1 MSDARCTEVRRPILI
16 FGPTAG
22 GKSALALRLAERLDG
37 EVINADALQVY
48 AGWRVLTAR
57 PDAADEARA
66 PHRLYG
72 HVPVSQAHSTGHWLR
87 EAVPAIAAA
96 QAAGRTPIVVGG
108 SGLLFAALTEGLA
121 EIPETPPEIRAATE
135 KFLQFQ
141 GVDALSRALR
151 ARDPATWAR
160 LDAANPRRLARAW
173 EVLETTG
180 KGLAAWQAET
190 PPPAVPPSRSRPLRL
205 IPPVPLLEARIAAR
219 FDAMLAA
226 GALDEARRMAAA
238 QASPQALQALGA
250 AELFAHLRGE
260 IPLAEARAR
269 AILATRRYAKRQRT
283 WARNRLSA
291 WPLAAHPDQAL
302 ALLATAPPSA

>member
-1 MSDARCTEVRRPILI
+1 MSDARCTQLRRPILI

-22 GKSALALRLAERLDG
+22 GKSALALALAERLDG

-57 PDAADEARA
+57 PTPADEARA

-72 HVPVSQAHSTGHWLR
+72 HVPVSAAHSTGHWLR
-87 EAVPAIAAA
+87 EAVPAIRAA
-96 QAAGRTPIVVGG
+96 QGAGRTPIVVGG
-108 SGLLFAALTEGLA
+108 SGLLFSALTEGLA
-121 EIPETPPEIRAATE
+121 EIPETPPQVRTE
-135 KFLQFQ
+135 TENFLQSQ
-141 GVDALSRALR
+141 GVEALSQALR
-151 ARDPATWAR
+151 ARDTATWSR
-160 LDAANPRRLARAW
+160 LDPANPRRLSRAW

-190 PPPAVPPSRSRPLRL
+190 PAPTVPLAAARPLRL
-205 IPPVPLLEARIAAR
+205 IPPTDLLEARIAAR

-238 QASPQALQALGA
+238 EASAQSLQALGA

-260 IPLAEARAR
+260 ISLPEARAR

-283 WARNRLSA
+283 WARNRLAA
-291 WPLAAHPDQAL
+291 WPLAADPDRAL
-302 ALLATAPPSA
+302 ALLASAPPSA